1 MNAYESMF
9 IVEPQVEEESFEAIV
24 SKFENLVNTNGGEV
38 VKTDRLGKRR
48 LAYEIDDRTEG
59 SYVDMYFNA
68 TGETVAELERVFKLT
83 EEILRYLIVRKDK

>member
-48 LAYEIDDRTEG
+48 LAYEINDRTEG

>member
-48 LAYEIDDRTEG
+48 LAYEIDDRT
-59 SYVDMYFNA
+59 
-68 TGETVAELERVFKLT
+68 
-83 EEILRYLIVRKDK
+83 

>member
-59 SYVDMYFNA
+59 ISVDMYFNA

>member
-59 SYVDMYFNA
+59 IYVDMYFNA
-68 TGETVAELERVFKLT
+68 TGRNSCRARASFQTHRRDSALS
-83 EEILRYLIVRKDK
+83 DCP

>member
-59 SYVDMYFNA
+59 IYVDMYFNA